1 MAFSQE
7 GTIMFFTSIT
17 TFLNVNVKSNQ
28 NNTAHSTVVYSQW
41 KDKSGNEQSQPMKIV
56 TYDAQVAKQMQE
68 LVGSKKLVRLSFGLS
83 AKNISTETYDDKEG
97 NKVNLDRLV
106 ITSVRLAQDDVQEDI
121 PM

>member
-1 MAFSQE
+1 
-7 GTIMFFTSIT
+7 MFFTSIT

-41 KDKSGNEQSQPMKIV
+41 KDKNGNEQSQPMKIV

>member
-41 KDKSGNEQSQPMKIV
+41 KDKNSNEQSQPMKIV